1 MSGGIVVQSSVPVI
15 ETEADFAAHALHEA
29 FGLAG
34 RLEALPGEHDR
45 NFKVT
50 TAEGARYLFKI
61 HGASVAPRRA
71 ELQAAV
77 LRHLEHMAPDLPVP
91 RLFLG
96 RGGAMLPLLR
106 DPSGA
111 ERRMRLTTWLE
122 GETWADASR
131 RAPDAPESLGG
142 LLARLD
148 RALAG
153 FDHPGLAEP
162 YIWDLG
168 RAGTLRVDVALIADP
183 NRRAAAAAVFDRFA
197 AEVEPCLKERPKQAI
212 HADANDRNVLLDA
225 AGRVSGLLDFGDMV
239 ESWRVTELAVA
250 ATYAALGSADP
261 IEAVRPMLAAYC
273 REAPIGEAEAD
284 ALYDLILLRHAVSMV
299 IAARQHREQPDN
311 DYLLISQDALW
322 PSLQSWMGMNRAL
335 AVARLREACGLEPV
349 AARRAVERW
358 ILQHNGAFGPVLP
371 IPLDRGSLSLL
382 PTGADRDGEGRARP
396 GISYAERLDALLP
409 RLGGTPIGRYGE
421 DRSIYGS
428 ADDAAARRTIHLAI
442 DLYAPA
448 GMPVL
453 APLPGRV
460 AMVGNDTAAEG
471 FGGIL
476 VLEHEADAPH
486 RFWTVYGHLAPAS
499 LADARTGAAVARG
512 AEIARLGPREQNGG
526 WPPHLHFQIL
536 TAPCFDSAEAIFGLA
551 APGRWTL
558 WESISP
564 DPNQILGLPIAAAA
578 RVARDPATLRQ
589 QRDRWI
595 SRALSLSYDTPLKI
609 VRGEG
614 AALID
619 ETGRRY
625 LDLVNNVCHVGH
637 SHPRVVE
644 AIAAQAAQLNTN
656 TRYLHDNLVEYAR
669 RLTML
674 LPPELSTVFFVNSGS
689 EANDLALRLSLAYSG
704 GDQVVVLDHAYHGNL
719 SSLVDISP
727 YKFNGPGGA
736 GRKRHVWVAEMPDLY
751 RGRIRAGE
759 PDAGRR
765 YADKV
770 AVLLRD
776 MSGLDRRL
784 AAFFVEP
791 LLGCGGQ
798 LVLPDGYLAAA
809 FEEVHAAGGVCIC
822 DEVQIGF
829 GRVGSHFWGF
839 ETQGVVPDIVTMGKP
854 IGNGHPMGAVACRP
868 EIAAAFVSGMEYFN
882 TFGGNPVSAVAGLA
896 VLDVIR
902 DERLMANAA
911 ARGAQL
917 HDGLTALAER
927 HPLIGDVRGLGLFMG
942 VELVRDPDTL
952 EPADREI
959 RTIVEAMKAEDILLS
974 TEGPHHNVLK
984 IKPPLAITEAEC
996 DRFLD
1001 ALDRVLARLDG

>member
-1 MSGGIVVQSSVPVI
+1 MSIPVI
-15 ETEADFAAHALHEA
+15 ETEIDFAAHALHQA

-34 RLEALPGEHDR
+34 RLEPLPGEHDR

-50 TAEGARYLFKI
+50 AADGTRYLFKI
-61 HGASVAPRRA
+61 HGARVAMRRA
-71 ELQAAV
+71 ELQAAA
-77 LRHLEHMAPDLPVP
+77 LRHLEHVAPDLPVP

-96 RGGAMLPLLR
+96 RSGEMLPTIR
-106 DPSGA
+106 DAHGA
-111 ERRMRLTTWLE
+111 ERRLRLTTWLD
-122 GETWADASR
+122 GATWADAPPSSSE
-131 RAPDAPESLGG
+131 AAASLGR
-142 LLARLD
+142 LLAELD

-153 FDHPGLAEP
+153 FHHGGLEQP
-162 YIWDLG
+162 YVWDL
-168 RAGTLRVDVALIADP
+168 AHASALRGDVGLIADP
-183 NRRAAAAAVFDRFA
+183 ARRAAVADVLNRFA
-197 AEVEPCLKERPKQAI
+197 AEVEPRLRDRAKQAI
-212 HADANDRNVLLDA
+212 HGDANDRNILLDRE
-225 AGRVSGLLDFGDMV
+225 GRVSGLLDFGDMV
-239 ESWRVTELAVA
+239 ETWPVAELAVA
-250 ATYAALGSADP
+250 ATYAALGAEDP
-261 IEAVRPMLAAYC
+261 VEVVRPMLVAYC
-273 REAPIGEAEAD
+273 RAAPIHAVEAD
-284 ALYDLILLRHAVSMV
+284 LLYDLILTRHAVSMA

-322 PSLQSWMGMNRAL
+322 PSLRSWMGRNRAL
-335 AVARLREACGLEPV
+335 AVAQLRDACGHEPV
-349 AARRAVERW
+349 AARRDIERW
-358 ILQHNGAFGPVLP
+358 ILKNSGGFGPVFSTPQGRDDLEVLP
-371 IPLDRGSLSLL
+371 A
-382 PTGADRDGEGRARP
+382 GADRDRTPRP
-396 GISYAERLDALLP
+396 NASYADRLAELLP
-409 RLGGTPIGRYGE
+409 RMRRAPIGRYAE
-421 DRSIYGS
+421 DRSIYG
-428 ADDAAARRTIHLAI
+428 APGTGERRTIHLAI

-448 GMPVL
+448 GTSVL

-460 AMVGNDTAAEG
+460 AMAGYDASVEG
-471 FGGIL
+471 FGGVV
-476 VLEHEADAPH
+476 VLEHERGTPH

-499 LADARTGAAVARG
+499 FARAKVGARVEQG
-512 AEIARLGPREQNGG
+512 AEIGRLGPPAENGG
-526 WPPHLHFQIL
+526 WPPHLHVQML
-536 TAPCFDSAEAIFGLA
+536 TTPCFDTIEAIIGLV
-551 APGRWTL
+551 APSRLTL

-564 DPNQILGLPIAAAA
+564 DPNQILGLPIQAAAGF
-578 RVARDPATLRQ
+578 VRDPATLKDL
-589 QRDRWI
+589 RDRWI
-595 SRALSLSYDTPLKI
+595 SPALSLSYDTPLKI

-614 AALID
+614 ASLID
-619 ETGRRY
+619 ESGRRY

-637 SHPRVVE
+637 AHPRVVA
-644 AIAAQAAQLNTN
+644 AIGAQAAELNTN
-656 TRYLHDNLVEYAR
+656 TRYLHDNLVDYAR
-669 RLTML
+669 RLATL
-674 LPPELSTVFFVNSGS
+674 LPPELSTLFLVNSGS
-689 EANDLALRLSLAYSG
+689 EANDLALRLSLAHSG
-704 GDQVVVLDHAYHGNL
+704 GSEVVVLDHAYHGNL
-719 SSLVDISP
+719 SSLIDISP

-759 PDAGRR
+759 ADAGRR
-765 YADKV
+765 YADRV

-798 LVLPDGYLAAA
+798 LVLPAGYLAAA
-809 FEEVHAAGGVCIC
+809 FEEVRAAGGICIC

-868 EIAAAFVSGMEYFN
+868 EIARSFVSGMEYFN
-882 TFGGNPVSAVAGLA
+882 TFGGNPVSAAAGLA

-917 HDGLTALAER
+917 RDRLGALAER

-959 RTIVEAMKAEDILLS
+959 KAIVEAMKAEGILLS

-984 IKPPLAITEAEC
+984 IKPPLVISEAEC
-996 DRFLD
+996 DRFVD
-1001 ALDRVLARLDG
+1001 ALDAVLARFD